1 MSFESPIS
9 VLQNLA
15 GEEVA
20 VISGSALGSVQ
31 PGVAVLAKDGSG
43 NAQFLNMN
51 ASGEL
56 LVNAAVD
63 VELAAA
69 TDSVT
74 VHGNRAALLQDA
86 ADDVLLVRDNNA
98 KDAIVSASGAITG
111 SIATMDSNLG
121 GKLDTLDGSVGAVE
135 SAVSAAS
142 TAITGSIAGFQTAF
156 EAEDFAS
163 ETTLAAFKDANHT
176 DLVAASAAITG
187 SIAGMN
193 SDLGG
198 KLDTLDGSVDAVATA
213 VGTAEAGIVSALTGS
228 VAGAISTMD
237 GNLGG
242 KLDTLDG
249 SVDAAKDAV
258 DAAKSAIT
266 GSIGAFQTAFEAEDF
281 ASETTLDAFKTA
293 FESEDFASETTLA
306 AFKADNRSDLQA
318 VSGSIVALGADLNA
332 QLEQFTFNAS
342 GSLKVEADV
351 NVTLA
356 YGDDSVTVY
365 GSQGQALVQDALDN
379 KLLVRDTDA
388 KDAIDL
394 VATAVETAE
403 QGIVAALT
411 GSVSGAI
418 STMDSNLGGKLDT
431 LDGSVDAVESAVSA
445 ASTAITGSIAGM
457 DSNLGGKLDTLD
469 GSVDAVESAVSSAST
484 AISGSV
490 VALGADLNAFASA
503 NHTDLDALNNS
514 VGEVETAVSNASSA
528 ISGSIVALGADLSA
542 QLDQFQF
549 NASGSL
555 KVEADVNVT
564 LAYGDDS
571 VTSHQ
576 GGTWDVSVNNFP
588 AVQAVSQDG
597 APWSVSATDLDIR
610 DLVHTQD
617 SVKIYGDEGVAFAQ
631 ISGSGEMITIPLG
644 NEGNSF
650 LQSASGSIWTDA
662 DGNGALLVGLLGS
675 NSKNVL
681 ASNFSDQLYVEVANP
696 FDGIVTATDLDIRPL
711 TNADVVTVEGFSTFA
726 TANHTDIEAVGTA
739 VGAAEAGI
747 VAALTGS
754 VAEAIGAIDA
764 AQLGTVTV
772 DATDLDIRNLDES
785 SDRVNVFGTD
795 LSGSTRAL
803 AVDGGGNLIT
813 RKKAAEALVS
823 SKVAST
829 AAETIY
835 ANADRMGATFFMDGN
850 ATCYIKLGSGASS
863 TDFSVRLVN
872 NGYYELPE
880 GYTGEISVAFSVNDN
895 ALKLRITELTY
906 A

>member
-1 MSFESPIS
+1 M
-9 VLQNLA
+9 
-15 GEEVA
+15 
-20 VISGSALGSVQ
+20 
-31 PGVAVLAKDGSG
+31 
-43 NAQFLNMN
+43 
-51 ASGEL
+51 
-56 LVNAAVD
+56 
-63 VELAAA
+63 
-69 TDSVT
+69 
-74 VHGNRAALLQDA
+74 
-86 ADDVLLVRDNNA
+86 
-98 KDAIVSASGAITG
+98 
-111 SIATMDSNLG
+111 
-121 GKLDTLDGSVGAVE
+121 
-135 SAVSAAS
+135 
-142 TAITGSIAGFQTAF
+142 
-156 EAEDFAS
+156 
-163 ETTLAAFKDANHT
+163 
-176 DLVAASAAITG
+176 
-187 SIAGMN
+187 
-193 SDLGG
+193 
-198 KLDTLDGSVDAVATA
+198 
-213 VGTAEAGIVSALTGS
+213 
-228 VAGAISTMD
+228 
-237 GNLGG
+237 
-242 KLDTLDG
+242 
-249 SVDAAKDAV
+249 
-258 DAAKSAIT
+258 
-266 GSIGAFQTAFEAEDF
+266 
-281 ASETTLDAFKTA
+281 
-293 FESEDFASETTLA
+293 
-306 AFKADNRSDLQA
+306 
-318 VSGSIVALGADLNA
+318 
-332 QLEQFTFNAS
+332 
-342 GSLKVEADV
+342 
-351 NVTLA
+351 
-356 YGDDSVTVY
+356 
-365 GSQGQALVQDALDN
+365 DN
-379 KLLVRDTDA
+379 KLLVRDTNA

-394 VATAVETAE
+394 VATAVGTAE

-469 GSVDAVESAVSSAST
+469 GSVASAST

-503 NHTDLDALNNS
+503 NHTDLDALNTS
-514 VGEVETAVSNASSA
+514 VGEVETAVSNASLA

-542 QLDQFQF
+542 QLDQFTF

-588 AVQAVSQDG
+588 AVQAVSQDAAG

-681 ASNFSDQLYVEVANP
+681 ASNFSDQLYVEVVNP
-696 FDGIVTATDLDIRPL
+696 FDGIVTATALDIRPL

-726 TANHTDIEAVGTA
+726 SANHTDIEAVGTA
-739 VGAAEAGI
+739 VGEAEAGI

-754 VAEAIGAIDA
+754 VVEAIGAIDA
-764 AQLGTVTV
+764 AQLGE
-772 DATDLDIRNLDES
+772 LDIRNLDES
-785 SDRVNVFGTD
+785 SDSVSVFGTD
-795 LSGSTRAL
+795 GAGSTRVL
-803 AVDGGGNLIT
+803 RVDGSGHLIT
-813 RKKAAEALVS
+813 RKKQATAVVS
-823 SKVAST
+823 SKMATT
-829 AAETIY
+829 AVDTIT
-835 ANADRMGATFFMDGN
+835 ANAERMGATFFMDGN
-850 ATCYIKLGSGASS
+850 ATCYIKLVSGASS

-895 ALKLRITELTY
+895 ALKLRITELSY

>member
-86 ADDVLLVRDNNA
+86 ADDVLLVRDNDA
-98 KDAIVSASGAITG
+98 ADAIDAASTAISGAV
-111 SIATMDSNLG
+111 AAMDSNLG
-121 GKLDTLDGSVGAVE
+121 DKLDTLDGSVGAVE
-135 SAVSAAS
+135 SAVSSAS
-142 TAITGSIAGFQTAF
+142 TAISGAIAGFQTAF

-163 ETTLAAFKDANHT
+163 EATLAAFKDANHT

-237 GNLGG
+237 SNLGG
-242 KLDTLDG
+242 KLDTLDS
-249 SVDAAKDAV
+249 SVGASKDAV
-258 DAAKSAIT
+258 DAAKAAIT
-266 GSIGAFQTAFEAEDF
+266 GSIEAFKASFEAEDF

-394 VATAVETAE
+394 VATAVGTAE

-431 LDGSVDAVESAVSA
+431 LDGSVGAVELAVSS
-445 ASTAITGSIAGM
+445 ASSAITGSIAGM

-469 GSVDAVESAVSSAST
+469 VSVGDVETAVSNASS

-490 VALGADLNAFASA
+490 VALGGDLNAFASA
-503 NHTDLDALNNS
+503 NHTDLDALNTS
-514 VGEVETAVSNASSA
+514 VGEVETAISNASSA
-528 ISGSIVALGADLSA
+528 ISGSIVALGAELST
-542 QLDQFQF
+542 QLDQFTF

-555 KVEADVNVT
+555 KVEADVNVQLT
-564 LAYGDDS
+564 YGDDS

-681 ASNFSDQLYVEVANP
+681 ASNISDQLYVEVVNP
-696 FDGIVTATDLDIRPL
+696 FDGVVTATALDIRPL
-711 TNADVVTVEGFSTFA
+711 TNADVVTVDGFSTFA
-726 TANHTDIEAVGTA
+726 SANHTDIEAVGTA

-754 VAEAIGAIDA
+754 VAEAIAAIDA
-764 AQLGTVTV
+764 AQLGE
-772 DATDLDIRNLDES
+772 LDIRNLDRETDS
-785 SDRVNVFGTD
+785 VNVFGTD
-795 LSGSTRAL
+795 ASNNIRAL
-803 AVDGGGNLIT
+803 KVDTAGTLIT
-813 RKKAAEALVS
+813 RKKAAEAFVS
-823 SKVAST
+823 SKMAST
-829 AAETIY
+829 TVDTIN

-880 GYTGEISVAFSVNDN
+880 GYTGQISVAFSVNDN

>member
-20 VISGSALGSVQ
+20 VTSGSALGSVQ

-63 VELAAA
+63 VSLTASS
-69 TDSVT
+69 DSVT

-86 ADDVLLVRDNNA
+86 ADDVLLVRDNDA
-98 KDAIVSASGAITG
+98 ADAIDAASTAISGAV
-111 SIATMDSNLG
+111 AAMDSNLG
-121 GKLDTLDGSVGAVE
+121 DKLDTLDGSVGAVE
-135 SAVSAAS
+135 SAVSSAS
-142 TAITGSIAGFQTAF
+142 TAISGAIAGFQTAF

-163 ETTLAAFKDANHT
+163 EATLAAFKDANHT

-237 GNLGG
+237 SNLGG
-242 KLDTLDG
+242 KLDTLDS
-249 SVDAAKDAV
+249 SVGASKDAV
-258 DAAKSAIT
+258 DAAKAAIT
-266 GSIGAFQTAFEAEDF
+266 GSIEAFKASFEAEDF
-281 ASETTLDAFKTA
+281 ASEATLDAFKTA
-293 FESEDFASETTLA
+293 FEAEDFASETTLA

-379 KLLVRDTDA
+379 KLLVRDTNA

-394 VATAVETAE
+394 VATAVGTAE

-418 STMDSNLGGKLDT
+418 STMDSNLGDKLDT
-431 LDGSVDAVESAVSA
+431 LDGSVGAVESAVSA
-445 ASTAITGSIAGM
+445 ASTAIT
-457 DSNLGGKLDTLD
+457 
-469 GSVDAVESAVSSAST
+469 
-484 AISGSV
+484 GSV

-503 NHTDLDALNNS
+503 NHTDLDALNTS

-528 ISGSIVALGADLSA
+528 ISGSIVALGAELSS
-542 QLDQFQF
+542 QLDQFTF

-555 KVEADVNVT
+555 KVEADVNVQLT
-564 LAYGDDS
+564 YSDDS

-576 GGTWDVSVNNFP
+576 GGLWDVSVNNFP

-597 APWSVSATDLDIR
+597 APWSVTATDLDIR

-681 ASNFSDQLYVEVANP
+681 ASNISDQLYVEVVNP
-696 FDGIVTATDLDIRPL
+696 FDGVVTATALDIRPL
-711 TNADVVTVEGFSTFA
+711 TDADVVTVDGFSTFA
-726 TANHTDIEAVGTA
+726 SANHTDIEAVGTA

-764 AQLGTVTV
+764 AQLGE
-772 DATDLDIRNLDES
+772 LDIRNLDET

-795 LSGSTRAL
+795 ASNNIRAL
-803 AVDGGGNLIT
+803 KVDGSGTLVT
-813 RKKAAEALVS
+813 RKKAAEAFVS

-829 AAETIY
+829 TADTIN
-835 ANADRMGATFFMDGN
+835 ANPDRMGATFFMDGN

-880 GYTGEISVAFSVNDN
+880 GYTGQISVAFSVNDN

>member
-20 VISGSALGSVQ
+20 VTSGSALGSVQ

-63 VELAAA
+63 VSLTASS
-69 TDSVT
+69 DSVT

-86 ADDVLLVRDNNA
+86 ADDVLLVRDNDA
-98 KDAIVSASGAITG
+98 ADAIDAASTAISGAV
-111 SIATMDSNLG
+111 AAMDSNLG
-121 GKLDTLDGSVGAVE
+121 DKLDTLDGSVGAVE
-135 SAVSAAS
+135 SAVSSAS
-142 TAITGSIAGFQTAF
+142 TAISGAIAGFQTAF

-163 ETTLAAFKDANHT
+163 EATLAAFKDANHT

-198 KLDTLDGSVDAVATA
+198 KLDALDGSVDAVATA

-237 GNLGG
+237 SNLGD
-242 KLDTLDG
+242 KLDTLDS
-249 SVDAAKDAV
+249 SVGASKDAV
-258 DAAKSAIT
+258 DAAKAAIT
-266 GSIGAFQTAFEAEDF
+266 GSIEAFKASFEAEDF
-281 ASETTLDAFKTA
+281 ASEATLDAFKTA
-293 FESEDFASETTLA
+293 FEAEDFASETTLA

-365 GSQGQALVQDALDN
+365 GSQGQALVQDASDN
-379 KLLVRDTDA
+379 KLLVRDTNA

-394 VATAVETAE
+394 VATAVGTAE

-418 STMDSNLGGKLDT
+418 STMDSNLGDKLDT
-431 LDGSVDAVESAVSA
+431 LDGSVGAVESAVSA

-457 DSNLGGKLDTLD
+457 DSNLGGKLDILD
-469 GSVDAVESAVSSAST
+469 GSVGAVESAVSSAST

-503 NHTDLDALNNS
+503 NHTDLDALNTS

-528 ISGSIVALGADLSA
+528 ISGSIVALGAELSS
-542 QLDQFQF
+542 QLDQFTF

-555 KVEADVNVT
+555 KVEADVNVQLT
-564 LAYGDDS
+564 YSDDS

-576 GGTWDVSVNNFP
+576 GGLWDVSVNNFP

-597 APWSVSATDLDIR
+597 APWSVTATDLDIR

-681 ASNFSDQLYVEVANP
+681 ASNISDQLYVEVVNP
-696 FDGIVTATDLDIRPL
+696 FDGVVTATALDIRPL
-711 TNADVVTVEGFSTFA
+711 TNADVVTVDGFSTFA
-726 TANHTDIEAVGTA
+726 SANHTDIEAVGTA

-754 VAEAIGAIDA
+754 VAEAIAAIDA
-764 AQLGTVTV
+764 AQLGE
-772 DATDLDIRNLDES
+772 LDIRNLDET

-795 LSGSTRAL
+795 ASNNTRAL
-803 AVDGGGNLIT
+803 KVDGSGHLIT
-813 RKKAAEALVS
+813 RKKEAGAFVS

-829 AAETIY
+829 TAETIT

>member
-86 ADDVLLVRDNNA
+86 ADDVLLVRDNDA
-98 KDAIVSASGAITG
+98 ADAIDSASTAISGAV
-111 SIATMDSNLG
+111 AAMDSNLG
-121 GKLDTLDGSVGAVE
+121 GKLDTLDSSVGAVE
-135 SAVSAAS
+135 AAVSAAS

-163 ETTLAAFKDANHT
+163 EA
-176 DLVAASAAITG
+176 
-187 SIAGMN
+187 
-193 SDLGG
+193 
-198 KLDTLDGSVDAVATA
+198 
-213 VGTAEAGIVSALTGS
+213 
-228 VAGAISTMD
+228 
-237 GNLGG
+237 
-242 KLDTLDG
+242 
-249 SVDAAKDAV
+249 
-258 DAAKSAIT
+258 
-266 GSIGAFQTAFEAEDF
+266 
-281 ASETTLDAFKTA
+281 TLDAFKTA

-379 KLLVRDTDA
+379 KLLVRDTNA

-394 VATAVETAE
+394 VATAVGTAE

-469 GSVDAVESAVSSAST
+469 GSVASAST

-503 NHTDLDALNNS
+503 NHTDIEAVGTA

-528 ISGSIVALGADLSA
+528 ISGSIVALGAELSA
-542 QLDQFQF
+542 QLDQFTF

-555 KVEADVNVT
+555 KVEADVNVQLT
-564 LAYGDDS
+564 YGDDS

-588 AVQAVSQDG
+588 AVQAVSQDAAG

-681 ASNFSDQLYVEVANP
+681 ASNFSDQLYVEVVNP
-696 FDGIVTATDLDIRPL
+696 FDGIVTATALDIRPL

-726 TANHTDIEAVGTA
+726 SANHTDIEAVGTA

-754 VAEAIGAIDA
+754 VAEAIAAIDA

-772 DATDLDIRNLDES
+772 DATDLDIRNLDEA

-813 RKKAAEALVS
+813 RKKAAEAFVS

>member
-20 VISGSALGSVQ
+20 VTSGSALGSVQ

-63 VELAAA
+63 VSLTASS
-69 TDSVT
+69 DSVT

-86 ADDVLLVRDNNA
+86 ADDVLLVRDNDA
-98 KDAIVSASGAITG
+98 ADAIDAASTAISGAV
-111 SIATMDSNLG
+111 AAMDSNLG
-121 GKLDTLDGSVGAVE
+121 DKLDTLDGSVGAVE
-135 SAVSAAS
+135 SAVSSAS
-142 TAITGSIAGFQTAF
+142 TAISGAITGFQTAF

-163 ETTLAAFKDANHT
+163 EATLAAFKDANHT

-237 GNLGG
+237 SNLGD
-242 KLDTLDG
+242 KLDTLDS
-249 SVDAAKDAV
+249 SVGASKDAV
-258 DAAKSAIT
+258 DAAKAAIT
-266 GSIGAFQTAFEAEDF
+266 GSIEAFKASFEAEDF
-281 ASETTLDAFKTA
+281 ASEATLDAFKTA
-293 FESEDFASETTLA
+293 FEAEDFASETTLA

-365 GSQGQALVQDALDN
+365 GSQGQALVQDASDN
-379 KLLVRDTDA
+379 KLLVRDTNA

-394 VATAVETAE
+394 VATAVGTAE

-418 STMDSNLGGKLDT
+418 STMDSNLGDKLDT
-431 LDGSVDAVESAVSA
+431 LDGSVGAVESAVSA

-469 GSVDAVESAVSSAST
+469 GSVGAVESAVSSAST

-503 NHTDLDALNNS
+503 NHTDLDALNTS
-514 VGEVETAVSNASSA
+514 VGAVESAVSSASTA
-528 ISGSIVALGADLSA
+528 ISGSIVALGAELSS
-542 QLDQFQF
+542 QLDQFTF

-555 KVEADVNVT
+555 KVEADVNVQLT
-564 LAYGDDS
+564 YGDDS

-597 APWSVSATDLDIR
+597 APWSVTATDLDIR

-681 ASNFSDQLYVEVANP
+681 ASNISDQLYVEVVNP
-696 FDGIVTATDLDIRPL
+696 FDGVVTATALDIRPL
-711 TNADVVTVEGFSTFA
+711 TDADVVTVDGFSTFA
-726 TANHTDIEAVGTA
+726 SANHTDIEAVGTA

-754 VAEAIGAIDA
+754 VAEAIAAIDA
-764 AQLGTVTV
+764 AQLGE
-772 DATDLDIRNLDES
+772 LDIRNLDET

-795 LSGSTRAL
+795 ASNNIRAL
-803 AVDGGGNLIT
+803 KVDGSGHLIT
-813 RKKAAEALVS
+813 RKKEAGAFVS

-829 AAETIY
+829 TAETIP